1 MASGALVASTL
12 VMAALL
18 AAVFVLAG
26 RVQGVRAYSHT
37 LGAKARGIAGGTR
50 RSGGVRVDLKML
62 LAVLV
67 VAGFVATAAVVGPD
81 PMVFVAAVAALV
93 VAYFAWGVYYLGR
106 SHGLGNAHAVG
117 LSAFFVSWIA
127 VLGIAAKL
135 LVG

>member
-1 MASGALVASTL
+1 
-12 VMAALL
+12 MAALL

-37 LGAKARGIAGGTR
+37 IGTKARGFA
-50 RSGGVRVDLKML
+50 SGASQSSGVRVDPKLT

-67 VAGFVATAAVVGPD
+67 IAGFVAATAVVGPD

-93 VAYFAWGVYYLGR
+93 VGYFAWGVYYLGR

-117 LSAFFVSWIA
+117 LSAFFVSWVA
-127 VLGIAAKL
+127 VLGVAAKL